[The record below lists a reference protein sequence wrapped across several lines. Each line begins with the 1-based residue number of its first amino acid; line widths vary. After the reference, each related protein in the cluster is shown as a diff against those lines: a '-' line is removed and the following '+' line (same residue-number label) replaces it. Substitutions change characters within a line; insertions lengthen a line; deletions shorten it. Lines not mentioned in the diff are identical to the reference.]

1 MAGCRLENDSRKREL
16 LLTVTVLVAIA
27 VACVSMS
34 AQNPPQSVGW
44 KGANNVI
51 AEQMWG
57 NGTSRNYTGTQQDV
71 NDAANAG
78 IRWSRFVAYTAP
90 DNACTDQE
98 MQHLV
103 AMQRASGINIMLDIQ
118 RLASSGRNCS
128 GATVTQTLYD
138 PVNNSSDAQYTSWL
152 ANMVNQY
159 KPYIHYY
166 ELGNEENGTG
176 DWKLVDEPT
185 PTRDASVG
193 GCTTT
198 ANYRNGVASYV
209 QFLKDTYNTI
219 KANDPT
225 AKVIIGGLSEWVE
238 ECFIDELATNQAWLY
253 MDYMALHPYGV
264 CPTNADCSGYP
275 NSLERVQSYQTHLAA
290 WPSPYN
296 SIGTWIT
303 EIGYYNKKD
312 DPTWTLPPQAPDPAT
327 EATWLVH
334 EMTMLHNNGI
344 TAPIFWYDL
353 HEESN
358 CDVGFGLTM
367 RNNGGGKCATDTYN
381 LVYSSFR
388 GITDSASDLVISV
401 TPFWPLPMVNAG
413 TTATYNVSVADV
425 SGFSGGSVTLGITG
439 LPSGAS
445 ANFSPNPVNPGSAS
459 TVSVSTGTS
468 TPVGTYALTIT
479 ATDSNT
485 AAGSAL
491 NSQVTLVV
499 NAAATPDFTI
509 SATPSSRTVP
519 VGSSTTYTA
528 SASPLNGFTGTVS
541 LSVTGLPSGATG
553 TFNPTLISGG
563 SGSSTLTVTTVST
576 TPTGSYTLTITGTSG
591 SLTHSATVTLVVGAA
606 SSITFKQLNSNDNTG
621 LPPATASSVA
631 VPYTGAQ
638 TAGGLNVVVVGW
650 NDTTATVKSVTD
662 TKGNAYV
669 LAVGPTLVSGTLS
682 QSIYYAKN
690 IVAAA
695 ANGNTVTV
703 MFNGSASYPDVRI
716 AEYSGLSTSSPLD
729 KVAAAIGNST
739 NSDSGAATTSFAKEL
754 LFGANTMTQTASGPG
769 PGYTQRIITG
779 DGDLVEDQIVSATGT
794 YHATGPLSP
803 AGAWVMQLVTFHQ

>member
-1 MAGCRLENDSRKREL
+1 MIACRLENDSRKFEL
-16 LLTVTVLVAIA
+16 LLTLTVLVAIT
-27 VACVSMS
+27 VSCVPMS

-57 NGTSRNYTGTQQDV
+57 NGTSRNYTGAQQDV

-78 IRWSRFVAYTAP
+78 IRWSRFVVYPAP
-90 DNACTDQE
+90 DNVCTDQE

-103 AMQRASGINIMLDIQ
+103 AMQRASGVNIMLDIQ

-198 ANYRNGVASYV
+198 VNYRNGVANYV

-312 DPTWTLPPQAPDPAT
+312 NPTWTLPPQAPDPTT
-327 EATWLVH
+327 EGTWAVN

-367 RNNGGGKCATDTYN
+367 RNNGAGTCATVTYKP
-381 LVYSSFR
+381 VYSSFR
-388 GITDSASDLVISV
+388 GIADPASDLVISV
-401 TPFWPLPMVNAG
+401 TPFWPLPTVGAG
-413 TTATYNVSVADV
+413 TTATYNISISNV
-425 SGFSGGSVTLGITG
+425 SGFTGGNVTLTASG
-439 LPSGAS
+439 LPSGATAS
-445 ANFSPNPVNPGSAS
+445 FNPNPVSPGSSS
-459 TVSVSTGTS
+459 TLSVSTAAS
-468 TPVGTYALTIT
+468 TPAGSYALTIT
-479 ATDSNT
+479 AADSNT
-485 AAGSAL
+485 VAGSAL

-499 NAAATPDFTI
+499 NASTAPDFTI
-509 SATPSSRTVP
+509 SAAPSSQTVTA
-519 VGSSTTYTA
+519 GTGTTYTA
-528 SASPLNGFTGTVS
+528 SVSPLNGFTGTVS
-541 LSVTGLPSGATG
+541 LSASGLPSGATG
-553 TFNPTLISGG
+553 TFNPTSISNG
-563 SGSSTLTVTTVST
+563 SGSSTLSVATSGT
-576 TPTGSYTLTITGTSG
+576 TPVGSYTPTITGVSG
-591 SLTHSATVTLVVGAA
+591 GLTHSTSVTLVVNAGAA
-606 SSITFKQLNSNDNTG
+606 APAYQINSGGPAVTPFAADGYFSGGQTSS
-621 LPPATASSVA
+621 
-631 VPYTGAQ
+631 
-638 TAGGLNVVVVGW
+638 
-650 NDTTATVKSVTD
+650 TTATISTSGVTNPAPMAVYQTERWGTSFSYAFPGLTVGASYSVRLHFAEIYWT
-662 TKGNAYV
+662 
-669 LAVGPTLVSGTLS
+669 AVGQRTFNVAINSTQVLTNFDIIAAAGGANKANVQQFTTTANSSGQIVVSFTSGTTDAPKSSGIEIIPTTATPDFTISATPASQTVPVGGSTTYTASVSPQGGFTGTVSLSVSGL
-682 QSIYYAKN
+682 
-690 IVAAA
+690 
-695 ANGNTVTV
+695 
-703 MFNGSASYPDVRI
+703 P
-716 AEYSGLSTSSPLD
+716 
-729 KVAAAIGNST
+729 
-739 NSDSGAATTSFAKEL
+739 SGAT
-754 LFGANTMTQTASGPG
+754 
-769 PGYTQRIITG
+769 
-779 DGDLVEDQIVSATGT
+779 
-794 YHATGPLSP
+794 
-803 AGAWVMQLVTFHQ
+803 